1 MDRIK
6 ILRLNCRRCIRGF
19 LKKLPFAL
27 SIIFLV
33 FSAFVSF
40 MILLPSA
47 ADKAPIYPYFIK
59 KLEFPIVY
67 ELYGN
72 IAIIDS
78 DGNTNNSDIT
88 IFVGG
93 YKEEIGSEE
102 KYNISF
108 SSPKNDSFYVN
119 ITYKDPSGDLK
130 TFTESIKFSE
140 DQHSIKKDFVIHVK
154 DI

>member
-6 ILRLNCRRCIRGF
+6 LFKLNFKRCARIF
-19 LKKLPFAL
+19 LKKFPFVM
-27 SIIFLV
+27 SFVFLV
-33 FSAFVSF
+33 FSALVSF
-40 MILLPSA
+40 MILLPSV

-59 KLEFPIVY
+59 KLELPIAY
-67 ELYGN
+67 DLYGN
-72 IAIIDS
+72 VSIIDS
-78 DGNTNNSDIT
+78 DGSTHNSDVT

-93 YKEEIGSEE
+93 YKEEIGSNV
-102 KYNISF
+102 KYHISF

-130 TFTESIKFSE
+130 TFTESVEFSE
-140 DQHSIKKDFVIHVK
+140 GQHSIERDFVIHVK